1 MHDAVFEAKNEL
13 ERKLEALHTGCMHE
27 SDFLRDLSV
36 TEIFMPIQDNSI
48 QGIQRSTSAKPLV
61 VEDESGIP
69 VMLLFTSPERA
80 KPVVREF
87 PGFGGGLLT
96 EFKWILE
103 KMEAG
108 MGISLNPGWE
118 IGYDIEPETV
128 KRLQAVVQS
137 GDAFAADENG
147 LTKI

>member
-1 MHDAVFEAKNEL
+1 MLHEAVFEAKNEL
-13 ERKLEALHTGCMHE
+13 ERQLEALHAGNLSET
-27 SDFLRDLSV
+27 DFLRYLSV
-36 TEIFMPIQDNSI
+36 TEIFMPIQDNSTL
-48 QGIQRSTSAKPLV
+48 GIQRSTSAQPLV

-80 KPVVREF
+80 KPVVQEF

-103 KMEAG
+103 KMETG

-128 KRLQAVVQS
+128 KRLQAGVCS
-137 GDAFAADENG
+137 GD
-147 LTKI
+147 

>member
-1 MHDAVFEAKNEL
+1 MMHDAVFEAKNEL
-13 ERKLEALHTGCMHE
+13 ERKLEALHAGCMQE
-27 SDFLRDLSV
+27 SDFLRHLSV

-69 VMLLFTSPERA
+69 VMLLFSSPERA

-118 IGYDIEPETV
+118 IGYDIEPDAV
-128 KRLQAVVQS
+128 KRLQAVVQR
-137 GDAFAADENG
+137 GDVSAADENG
-147 LTKI
+147 S

>member
-1 MHDAVFEAKNEL
+1 MMHEAAFEAKNNL
-13 ERKLEALHTGCMHE
+13 EHQLEALHAGSLSET
-27 SDFLRDLSV
+27 DFLQKLSV
-36 TEIFMPIQDNSI
+36 TEVFMPIQDDCKE
-48 QGIQRSTSAKPLV
+48 GIQRSTSAKPLV
-61 VEDESGIP
+61 VEDETGIP

-80 KPVVREF
+80 KPVVQEF

-118 IGYDIEPETV
+118 VGYDIEPETV
-128 KRLQAVVQS
+128 KRLQASVRG
-137 GDAFAADENG
+137 GD
-147 LTKI
+147 

>member
-1 MHDAVFEAKNEL
+1 MHEAVFEAKNEL
-13 ERKLEALHTGCMHE
+13 ERQLEALHTGSLSE
-27 SDFLRDLSV
+27 TDFLRHLSV
-36 TEIFMPIQDNSI
+36 TEIFMPIQDNSTL
-48 QGIQRSTSAKPLV
+48 GIQRSTSAQPLV

-80 KPVVREF
+80 KPVVQEF

-103 KMEAG
+103 KMETG

-128 KRLQAVVQS
+128 KRLQAGVCS
-137 GDAFAADENG
+137 GD
-147 LTKI
+147 

>member
-1 MHDAVFEAKNEL
+1 MMHEAVFEAKNEL
-13 ERKLEALHTGCMHE
+13 ERQLEALHAGSLSET
-27 SDFLRDLSV
+27 DFQRQLSV
-36 TEIFMPIQDNSI
+36 TEIFMPIQDNSTS
-48 QGIQRSTSAKPLV
+48 GIQRSTSAQPLV

-128 KRLQAVVQS
+128 TRLQA
-137 GDAFAADENG
+137 DAKTGA
-147 LTKI
+147 